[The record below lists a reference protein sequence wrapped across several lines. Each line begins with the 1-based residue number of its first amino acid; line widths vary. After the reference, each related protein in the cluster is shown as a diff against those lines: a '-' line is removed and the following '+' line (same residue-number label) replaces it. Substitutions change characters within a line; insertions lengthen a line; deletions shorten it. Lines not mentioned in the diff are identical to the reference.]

1 MKRDWNRLDLK
12 DAFHT
17 IPDACSRALM
27 EAARSAGREAH
38 HQRRRYRIALAAAL
52 MLVGTVAAAF
62 AATQLG
68 WTELFSREYG
78 MDVPRSAQE
87 ALEITQSVAY
97 EVGPVTIT
105 YQQLLADGHMVLSAA
120 QAQLTNGGDAL
131 YADDAAA
138 QDGEAVPQSVAD
150 HYGLAVGSSWLEAA
164 QELDLPLY
172 SVRALV
178 ELPSAYSQEAME
190 SALWQED
197 GSITYFNMLLLDSA
211 MESEPLPVTLYM
223 QVTQHDPVT
232 GESLETWQA
241 QEDATVSM
249 TPLLAEKDYLPSAD
263 TVLDGLTLEKIHGE
277 LYATGVYLTA
287 SFTAA
292 EGMTQQEALHALY
305 DMTMLD
311 AEGAPLPMGLNLSV
325 QADVQALPQAT
336 LEVSA
341 ALEALPRSVMLSA
354 GEQTV
359 TAE

>member
-87 ALEITQSVAY
+87 ALE
-97 EVGPVTIT
+97 
-105 YQQLLADGHMVLSAA
+105 
-120 QAQLTNGGDAL
+120 
-131 YADDAAA
+131 
-138 QDGEAVPQSVAD
+138 
-150 HYGLAVGSSWLEAA
+150 
-164 QELDLPLY
+164 
-172 SVRALV
+172 
-178 ELPSAYSQEAME
+178 

-241 QEDATVSM
+241 QEDAIVSM

-305 DMTMLD
+305 GMTMLD
-311 AEGAPLPMGLNLSV
+311 AEGAQLPMGLNLSV

-341 ALEALPRSVMLSA
+341 ALEALPGSVMLSA